1 MAVTS
6 ALATDSAARAGLSRD
21 QLLELYY
28 WMRLTRSLE
37 ERLVNLY
44 RQTKVVG
51 GLFRSGVAVPRRAP
65 GDGRGG
71 RRSRAPSGMPGS

>member
-1 MAVTS
+1 MAASS
-6 ALATDSAARAGLSRD
+6 ATVPSLADFAGLTRD

-28 WMRLTRSLE
+28 WMRLTRSFE

-51 GLFRSGVAVPRRAP
+51 VRVLASGNVACRDRPNVTLTAK
-65 GDGRGG
+65 D
-71 RRSRAPSGMPGS
+71 SH